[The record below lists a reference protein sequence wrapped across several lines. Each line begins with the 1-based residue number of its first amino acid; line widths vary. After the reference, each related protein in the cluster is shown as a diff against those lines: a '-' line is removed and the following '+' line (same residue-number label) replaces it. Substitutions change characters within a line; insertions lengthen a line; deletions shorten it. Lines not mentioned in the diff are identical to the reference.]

1 MMETTEKIKIFKGRG
16 RIATEILGRSKYSNY
31 DQALNEAVANALDA
45 RAKNISINLNENSIE
60 IKDDGVGMTKDVLL
74 NRYLTLG
81 EKNMDLQARGQ
92 FGIGVCANAALGNIL
107 IVETRKKGEQIG
119 FKIKIDFNKLE
130 EVNIGEYEPEY
141 FSENIDFSGKDYSTL
156 IRIEKLR
163 WCDIKKDD
171 FIKYL
176 SEKHLPLLLD
186 DDLNL
191 KIWVN
196 GDRFKAE
203 EPESTE
209 KYSFD
214 SLKEFCL
221 GNKKVPILSK
231 LSCGR
236 IQGTFYL
243 REETW
248 EEPSIDIYVKD
259 QRIDGYSG
267 DKVDWLR
274 IKDLSSAEGFRR
286 RIKGIIKVQAIEK
299 NNYAEQLKGGLILKS
314 DRTAFF
320 ENSAYHQL
328 CAYLNGTIK
337 NKYIDKLPFGGV
349 LRLINDEWYRN
360 RGVDIKRTKTL
371 VDKVKKEVISDLKEI
386 LKNEKVEP
394 KISKSGEIEGLI
406 RKEKNNEHALV
417 SSTNLMFKC
426 PKCTSIL
433 RVKKNVFVRWKKT
446 SKEEKNKIQEEYWK
460 CNACGYVLDPI
471 DDKYKRGPI
480 KGTRIAKIEIEEG
493 VITDILVDALG
504 KDGPRAIYNPDE
516 GVIKINAQHSLLIY
530 SLKNSDESFRCNL
543 LDSVLYS
550 IAVRKSEDKKVD
562 FQKIYNDIC
571 SNVSRVVDVEE
582 YEKVLNKF
590 SLDNKK

>member
-1 MMETTEKIKIFKGRG
+1 MLF
-16 RIATEILGRSKYSNY
+16 RS
-31 DQALNEAVANALDA
+31 
-45 RAKNISINLNENSIE
+45 AKNISINLNENSIE

-74 NRYLTLG
+74 NSYLTLG